1 MSLVPY
7 SPSDDSRSVVL
18 RHRQTLVIYDPS
30 SNQLVLHQA
39 SPSTA
44 GPPDLPSCPFCKRPI
59 DSSPIP
65 GPPEANGE
73 GFVVQNY
80 FQLLDDR
87 NIPPNMPPPIR
98 RTPPSP
104 THRSLPR
111 PEVEDVGE
119 GLEFQP
125 EMDPESEPVGGGGIS
140 DAAFSPG
147 YFARFFVEQRVLGKG
162 GKGVVLLV
170 RHVLDGVSLGEFA
183 CKRVPV
189 GDNHEW
195 LEKVLKEVQLLQQ
208 LSHSNLV
215 SYRHVWLE
223 SVRLTNFGPSVPC
236 AFILQQYCNAGDL
249 HNFILT
255 TTKKTTTEQLKDQ
268 IRRRTRGISSEETP
282 LAPKRLPF
290 EQIISFFSDIAS
302 GLNHLHSN
310 GFIHRDLKPS
320 NCLLNDTGI
329 PGQEL
334 RVLVSDFGEVQM
346 ESEKRNST
354 GATGT
359 ISYCAPEVLRRV
371 SPSGQY
377 ANFTAKSDVFSLGMI
392 LHFMCFGNLPY
403 AGADVRNEENENL
416 DSLRDEILAYQGLD
430 ERTRLRSD
438 LPERLYQSLKTLISP
453 DPNVRPTAEEILLGL
468 GGAIGEDPPIVTKSP
483 ISSGQ
488 KMFSYT
494 SRQRRGSSGS
504 QKKPVINVDDGNTLG
519 FRRISPV
526 ADTPPPSTPVGSP
539 SAPAHYDYDTFK
551 HKPTFPSSNTTR
563 TIKQPRGSKLSAG
576 PVFPPSDPV
585 SSDSIILRPRRPLP
599 EQIAPDWRRSV
610 VMLWRRPEWATA
622 AKMLLFLIKV
632 GTLSGSCSPVG
643 VKPWIYYPLMG
654 LAGFDFSRSDATLT
668 IVLTIVHFIVLG
680 LFHSVGRVCLY

>member
-7 SPSDDSRSVVL
+7 SPTDDSRSVVL

-39 SPSTA
+39 SPSTS
-44 GPPDLPSCPFCKRPI
+44 GPPDLPSCPFCKRPL
-59 DSSPIP
+59 DSAPAP
-65 GPPEANGE
+65 GSPEAGGE

-119 GLEFQP
+119 
-125 EMDPESEPVGGGGIS
+125 DPGFHQETDPYSEPVGGGGIS
-140 DAAFSPG
+140 DAAFSPK
-147 YFARFFVEQRVLGKG
+147 YFERFFVTQRELGRG

-189 GDNHEW
+189 GDNHKW

-223 SVRLTNFGPSVPC
+223 SVRLTTFGPSVPC

-249 HNFILT
+249 HDFILT
-255 TTKKTTTEQLKDQ
+255 ATKKTTTEQLKDK
-268 IRRRTRGISSEETP
+268 IRRRTRGISASDETP
-282 LAPKRLPF
+282 LAPRRLAF

-302 GLNHLHSN
+302 GLNYLHSN

-371 SPSGQY
+371 SPAGQF
-377 ANFTAKSDVFSLGMI
+377 ANFTTKSDVFSLGMI

-403 AGADVRNEENENL
+403 ACADLRNEENENL
-416 DSLRDEILAYQGLD
+416 DSLRNEILAFQGLD

-453 DPNVRPTAEEILLGL
+453 DPNVRPSAEEILLGL
-468 GGAIGEDPPIVTKSP
+468 GGAIGEDPPI
-483 ISSGQ
+483 
-488 KMFSYT
+488 
-494 SRQRRGSSGS
+494 RRGSSGS
-504 QKKPVINVDDGNTLG
+504 QKKPVINVDDGSTLG

-526 ADTPPPSTPVGSP
+526 ADTPPPSTPIGSP
-539 SAPAHYDYDTFK
+539 SAAAHYDYDTFK
-551 HKPTFPSSNTTR
+551 HKASFSSSSNAR
-563 TIKQPRGSKLSAG
+563 TIKQQRGSKLSAG
-576 PVFPPSDPV
+576 PVFPPSDPA

-599 EQIAPDWRRSV
+599 EQMAPNWKRSV
-610 VMLWRRPEWATA
+610 VMLSMRPEWVTA
-622 AKMLLFLIKV
+622 AKMLLFLVKV
-632 GTLSGSCSPVG
+632 GTLSGSCTPVG

-654 LAGFDFSRSDATLT
+654 LAGFDFSRSDPTVT
-668 IVLTIVHFIVLG
+668 IVLTIVHFVVLG
-680 LFHSVGRVCLY
+680 LVHSVGRVCLY